1 MRAGCAAACT
11 AGRAEFV
18 EYLPEAT
25 QGVIVQPLG
34 NQGVLV
40 VGTDTLRGL
49 SRLDQASVLLQ
60 GTVVS
65 SASPCVHFNHCTA
78 VTLPYAQA
86 WIAVIADKLEVSLE
100 GWTVTGTGFGSSSTG
115 ARGAAAARTKRSN

>member
-49 SRLDQASVLLQ
+49 SRLDQASALLQ

-100 GWTVTGTGFGSSSTG
+100 GWTVTGTGFGSSG